1 MNPTFHTS
9 VRRPV
14 EMFHLYTRIPMILF
28 GTTQTNQS
36 FIMRDNIRN
45 SQTVLDIY
53 FQNGE
58 SYYYMDNQVYEL
70 KEKNLFSKYYKDFNL
85 NKQDMM

>member
-1 MNPTFHTS
+1 
-9 VRRPV
+9 
-14 EMFHLYTRIPMILF
+14 
-28 GTTQTNQS
+28 
-36 FIMRDNIRN
+36 MRDNIRN

-70 KEKNLFSKYYKDFNL
+70 KEKNLFSKYYKDFDL